1 MARVLGL
8 LLLIWE
14 PQSDFWV
21 VGLRITQPELLWMLV
36 GEWVHA
42 KCVLWFCFFFSF
54 LLLRFIYLKGRAT
67 SLKHWFTFQCLQPV
81 LDWAEARSQPFL
93 SESSMWVAEP
103 KYLVH
108 YPLSARHLSK
118 KLEWKSCSWPELVL
132 HSGYRLSHHSLSH
145 RATCL
150 PPICVCHS
158 LLFRD
163 NK

>member
-1 MARVLGL
+1 MGTPKWFLGCWLEDNPAWTAVDACRGMSACKMCSLVLL
-8 LLLIWE
+8 
-14 PQSDFWV
+14 
-21 VGLRITQPELLWMLV
+21 
-36 GEWVHA
+36 
-42 KCVLWFCFFFSF
+42 FFFSF

-145 RATCL
+145 HATCL